1 MSKNRSLFVL
11 VIVLILVLVHP
22 GIGVSQSSFEK
33 LLTVP
38 DVEKVTGLKG
48 IKLLPQSRCS
58 GAIGGVVCF
67 AQQDGALAV
76 DIGVL
81 QGREAQAYWKQLT
94 EGPMSIKSQGG
105 KVTVVTGVGDEA
117 FEGEDS
123 LGRSFYFRKGK
134 SVVSILSGS
143 VMTKQFKAMPLISS
157 EQIRA
162 LAKIA
167 ASRL

>member
-1 MSKNRSLFVL
+1 MSRNKFLVLL
-11 VIVLILVLVHP
+11 VIVLILVLFHP
-22 GIGVSQSSFEK
+22 EIGVAQSSFEK
-33 LLTVP
+33 LLTVS

-48 IKLLPQSRCS
+48 IKLLPRSRCS

-67 AQQDGALAV
+67 AQQNGALVV
-76 DIGVL
+76 DVGVL
-81 QGREAQAYWKQLT
+81 QGREGEAFWKQAT
-94 EGPMSIKSQGG
+94 EGPMSIKNQGG

-134 SVVSILSGS
+134 NTVSILSGS
-143 VMTKQFKAMPLISS
+143 VMTKQFKAVPLLSS

-162 LAKIA
+162 LAKII

>member
-1 MSKNRSLFVL
+1 MNKKIFCVL
-11 VIVLILVLVHP
+11 LAVIMAGPV
-22 GIGVSQSSFEK
+22 GVYAAQSSFEK
-33 LLTVP
+33 LLTVS

-48 IKLLPQSRCS
+48 IKLLPQSQCS

-67 AQQDGALAV
+67 AQQNGALAV
-76 DIGVL
+76 DVGVL
-81 QGREAQAYWKQLT
+81 QGREGEAFWKQVT
-94 EGPMSIKSQGG
+94 DGPMSIKNQGG
-105 KVTVVTGVGDEA
+105 KMTVVTGVGDEA

-134 SVVSILSGS
+134 NTVSILSGS
-143 VMTKQFKAMPLISS
+143 VMTKQFKAVPFLSS

-162 LAKIA
+162 LAKII